1 MYICWI
7 LAAVAFRLYDL
18 RQTGYIEREEV
29 GVATILNTDLLYAPL
44 SWILVIFAAC
54 FVFIAAERDG
64 FSAAEWIGL
73 GSFRWYGWNDCR

>member
-44 SWILVIFAAC
+44 S
-54 FVFIAAERDG
+54 
-64 FSAAEWIGL
+64 
-73 GSFRWYGWNDCR
+73 